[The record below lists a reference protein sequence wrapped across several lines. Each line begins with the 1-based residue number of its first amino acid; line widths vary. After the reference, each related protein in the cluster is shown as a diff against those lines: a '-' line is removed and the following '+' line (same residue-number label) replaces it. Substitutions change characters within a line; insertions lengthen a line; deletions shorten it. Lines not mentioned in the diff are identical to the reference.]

1 MRAKYTS
8 WRRPLTACAGV
19 GITHNDMQ
27 LLIVKTTSLG
37 DLIHTLPALTD
48 AARAIP
54 GLRADWLA
62 ESPFAEIPGWHP
74 AVRRVIAS
82 DLRRWRKAPLAAV
95 RSGDWARFR
104 GQLRQTRYDLVLDA
118 QGLVKSAFLASRADG
133 PVAGPDWR
141 SAREPLAA
149 LFYDRRHA
157 VPAHGRE
164 HAITRTRRLFA
175 AALGYPLPADLDQP
189 PDADLE
195 RSRFAAPDL
204 AAPYAL
210 FLHGTTWPTKRW
222 PLAHWQQLAR
232 WFDAR
237 GIAVV
242 LPWGSA
248 AERADAEAIA
258 AASPN
263 ARVLPKLGL
272 TAVAGWIA
280 HARVVVGVDTGLMH
294 LAAALGTPGL
304 SLYGPTLPQ
313 ITGAFGRRQHW
324 LCNADQPPT
333 IDRARPL
340 TVSVERVI
348 EQLPSLLS

>member
-1 MRAKYTS
+1 M
-8 WRRPLTACAGV
+8 
-19 GITHNDMQ
+19 H

-48 AARAIP
+48 AADARP
-54 GLRADWLA
+54 GLTVDWLA
-62 ESPFAEIPGWHP
+62 ERPFAEIPRWHP

-82 DLRRWRKAPLAAV
+82 DLRRWRKAPIAAV

-104 GQLRQTRYDLVLDA
+104 SDLRASRYDLVIDA

-133 PVAGPDWR
+133 RLAGPDWR
-141 SAREPLAA
+141 SAREPLAS
-149 LFYDRRHA
+149 LFYDQRHA

-175 AALGYPLPADLDQP
+175 AALGYPLPANLDAP
-189 PDADLE
+189 PDARLDRNRFE
-195 RSRFAAPDL
+195 RPALD
-204 AAPYAL
+204 APYAL

-222 PLAHWQQLAR
+222 PQADWQQLAQ
-232 WFDAR
+232 WFAAR

-258 AASPN
+258 AAAPN
-263 ARVLPKLGL
+263 AQVLPKLGL

-280 HARVVVGVDTGLMH
+280 HARIVVGVDTGLMH
-294 LAAALGTPGL
+294 LAAALATPGV
-304 SLYGPTLPQ
+304 SLYGPTLPAM
-313 ITGAFGRRQHW
+313 TGAFGRNQHW
-324 LCNADQPPT
+324 LCNHDQPPT
-333 IDRARPL
+333 IDRERPL
-340 TVSVERVI
+340 TVTVERVI
-348 EQLPSLLS
+348 EAVTGVLAGEPA

>member
-1 MRAKYTS
+1 
-8 WRRPLTACAGV
+8 
-19 GITHNDMQ
+19 MQ

-37 DLIHTLPALTD
+37 DLIHTLPALND
-48 AARAIP
+48 AAKAIP
-54 GLRADWLA
+54 CLKTDWLA
-62 ESPFAEIPGWHP
+62 ERPFAEIPGWHP

-82 DLRRWRKAPLAAV
+82 DLRRWRKAPLAAL

-104 GQLRQTRYDLVLDA
+104 SDLRQTRYDLVLDA

-133 PVAGPDWR
+133 SSAGPDWA
-141 SAREPLAA
+141 SAREPLAS
-149 LFYDRRHA
+149 LFYGRRLT
-157 VPAHGRE
+157 VPPHGRE

-175 AALGYPLPADLDQP
+175 AALGYPLPADLGRP
-189 PDADLE
+189 PESGLDRA
-195 RSRFAAPDL
+195 RFAHPDS
-204 AAPYAL
+204 ATPYAL

-222 PLAHWQQLAR
+222 PLAHWQRLAR
-232 WFDAR
+232 WFAGR

-242 LPWGSA
+242 LPWGSD
-248 AERADAEAIA
+248 AERADADAIA

-280 HARVVVGVDTGLMH
+280 HARVIVGVDTGLMH

-313 ITGAFGRRQHW
+313 MTGAFGRHQHW
-324 LCNADQPPT
+324 LCNDGQPPT
-333 IDRARPL
+333 IDRERPL
-340 TVSVERVI
+340 TVKVERVI
-348 EQLPSLLS
+348 EQLPILLS

>member
-1 MRAKYTS
+1 
-8 WRRPLTACAGV
+8 
-19 GITHNDMQ
+19 MQ

-37 DLIHTLPALTD
+37 DLIHTLPALND
-48 AARAIP
+48 AATAIP
-54 GLRADWLA
+54 CLKVDWLA
-62 ESPFAEIPGWHP
+62 ERPFAEIPGWHP

-82 DLRRWRKAPLAAV
+82 DLRRWRKAPLATV

-104 GQLRQTRYDLVLDA
+104 GDLRQTRYDLVLDA

-133 PVAGPDWR
+133 PSAGPGWS
-141 SAREPLAA
+141 SAREPLAS
-149 LFYDRRHA
+149 LFYDRRLA
-157 VPAHGRE
+157 VPPHGRE

-175 AALGYPLPADLDQP
+175 AACGYPLPANLDQP
-189 PDADLE
+189 PESGLDRA
-195 RSRFAAPDL
+195 RFAQPDI
-204 AAPYAL
+204 AARYAL

-222 PLAHWQQLAR
+222 PISHWQRLAQ
-232 WFDAR
+232 WFATQ

-242 LPWGSA
+242 LPWGSDS
-248 AERADAEAIA
+248 ERADAEAIA

-263 ARVLPKLGL
+263 ARVLPRLGL
-272 TAVAGWIA
+272 TGVAGWIA
-280 HARVVVGVDTGLMH
+280 HAHVIVGVDTGLMH

-313 ITGAFGRRQHW
+313 MTGAFGVNQHW
-324 LCNADQPPT
+324 LCNDDQPQT

-348 EQLPSLLS
+348 DRLPSLLS

>member
-1 MRAKYTS
+1 
-8 WRRPLTACAGV
+8 
-19 GITHNDMQ
+19 MQ

-54 GLRADWLA
+54 CLQADWLA
-62 ESPFAEIPGWHP
+62 ERPFAEIPGWHP

-95 RSGDWARFR
+95 RSGDWARFTAD
-104 GQLRQTRYDLVLDA
+104 LRQTRYDRVLDA

-133 PVAGPDWR
+133 PVAGPGWA

-149 LFYDRRHA
+149 LFYDQRHA
-157 VPAHGRE
+157 VPAHGTE

-189 PDADLE
+189 PDAGLD
-195 RSRFAAPDL
+195 RASFAHPGIDR
-204 AAPYAL
+204 PYAL

-222 PLAHWQQLAR
+222 PLAHWQQLAQ
-232 WFDAR
+232 WFAAR
-237 GIAVV
+237 GLAVV
-242 LPWGSA
+242 LPWGSE
-248 AERADAEAIA
+248 AERADADGIA
-258 AASPN
+258 AAAPN

-294 LAAALGTPGL
+294 LAAALATPGV
-304 SLYGPTLPQ
+304 SLYGPTLPAM
-313 ITGAFGRRQHW
+313 TGAFGRHQTW

-333 IDRARPL
+333 IDRERPL
-340 TVSVERVI
+340 TVTVERVV
-348 EQLPSLLS
+348 EALSDLLGSEPV